1 MNISAIA
8 LGGLKQAQSSL
19 DNTAKRIASDKSLPS
34 PSDAVVLIQVKNDSA
49 ANAAVLKTADDLE
62 KSTISLLG

>member
-19 DNTAKRIASDKSLPS
+19 DSAAKRIASDTSLPDPKDS
-34 PSDAVVLIQVKNDSA
+34 VVLIQAKNDASS
-49 ANAAVLKTADDLE
+49 NIAVLKTADDLE
-62 KSTISLLG
+62 KSTISILG